1 MKINKYLLKLTF
13 LGLAVLLT
21 FAASAEAQKK
31 KPTTKK
37 TNTTTRTTPTLTTNT
52 LEIKDG
58 ANKVSIQ
65 LKNVSK
71 FIYVLG
77 GVATGFEVADKE
89 ARSGKLSRAALDK
102 NNQDKQTV
110 IASIRNLKAGLAAL
124 EVEFRTKPSLKNYLF
139 QIQGITDLTTQ
150 SEDLATAGRFIDS
163 GRVLL
168 NVVEKLAD
176 TLTAMP

>member
-1 MKINKYLLKLTF
+1 M
-13 LGLAVLLT
+13 
-21 FAASAEAQKK
+21 
-31 KPTTKK
+31 
-37 TNTTTRTTPTLTTNT
+37 
-52 LEIKDG
+52 
-58 ANKVSIQ
+58 
-65 LKNVSK
+65 KNVSK

-89 ARSGKLSRAALDK
+89 AKSGKLSRAALDK

-150 SEDLATAGRFIDS
+150 SEDFAMAGRFIDS

>member
-21 FAASAEAQKK
+21 FAASAEAQKRK
-31 KPTTKK
+31 TTTKK
-37 TNTTTRTTPTLTTNT
+37 TSTTKTTPTITTNT

-77 GVATGFEVADKE
+77 GVATGFEVVDKD
-89 ARSGKLSRAALDK
+89 AKSGKLSRSAIDK
-102 NNQDKQTV
+102 NNQEKQAV
-110 IASIRNLKAGLAAL
+110 ITSIRNLKAGLAAL

-150 SEDLATAGRFIDS
+150 SEDLAMAGRFIDS